1 MDAIRPL
8 TSTPP
13 VTPAPTVA
21 PVRSVAPTDGAGA
34 ESRLLEPAV
43 SLDLRPEAGE
53 AKPDEPERRAYV
65 RDAQSQ
71 SLVFRVTDPKT
82 GDVVMQ
88 IPDEV
93 VLKARIYAKE
103 TTSVF
108 TGERVARTV

>member
-13 VTPAPTVA
+13 VAPAATVA
-21 PVRSVAPTDGAGA
+21 PIRPVAAPAQAGA
-34 ESRLLEPAV
+34 SDSRVLDPAV
-43 SLDLRPEAGE
+43 SLDLRPEAE
-53 AKPDEPERRAYV
+53 AKPTEPERRAYV
-65 RDAQSQ
+65 RDADTQ

-93 VLKARIYAKE
+93 ILKARAYARD

-108 TGERVARTV
+108 TGERLAKTA

>member
-13 VTPAPTVA
+13 VAPAATVS
-21 PVRSVAPTDGAGA
+21 PVRSVAPAEGAAA
-34 ESRLLEPAV
+34 ESRLLDPAV
-43 SLDLRPEAGE
+43 SLDLRPEAAE
-53 AKPDEPERRAYV
+53 AKPAEPERRAYV

-82 GDVVMQ
+82 GDVVMK

-93 VLKARIYAKE
+93 VLKARVYAKE